1 MDTVIERAKAWL
13 KMCDDVDA
21 GRAYSCDIIR
31 ELLAVV
37 ERASRDPSL
46 PGWMDTVASGTPCCE
61 CGCECIEFSRPSE
74 EWNATMRPDGHE
86 TDREYL
92 CAPCYM
98 NHLASRAERAESA
111 LAASESKRAT
121 LAAECRA
128 WRAVND
134 TCKDEQ
140 FAVLNDRMQDAFD
153 ARAAT
158 DAANALEEPR

>member
-1 MDTVIERAKAWL
+1 MDTVIELAKAWL

-121 LAAECRA
+121 LAEECRA
-128 WRAVND
+128 WRRWKGEYHAAALQWSSPEL
-134 TCKDEQ
+134 T
-140 FAVLNDRMQDAFD
+140 D
-153 ARAAT
+153 ARTAT
-158 DAANALEEPR
+158 DAACALEACRSKA